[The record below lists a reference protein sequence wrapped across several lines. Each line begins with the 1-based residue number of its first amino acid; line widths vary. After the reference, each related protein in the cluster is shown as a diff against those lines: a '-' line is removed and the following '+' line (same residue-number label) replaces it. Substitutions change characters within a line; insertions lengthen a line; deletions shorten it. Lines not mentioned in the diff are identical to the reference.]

1 MNNNKLNLQDISVQ
15 ALLGNL
21 QEYIKQK
28 ENITTAVTEDKTAVV
43 DKEDLQQAIIQL
55 ITGNDIDGK
64 VKMAEKDKT
73 INENTE
79 QVNKA
84 DNYF

>member
-1 MNNNKLNLQDISVQ
+1 MNNELNLQDISVQ

-21 QEYIKQK
+21 EEYIKQ
-28 ENITTAVTEDKTAVV
+28 NLNTKTAVEENNTTAV

-64 VKMAEKDKT
+64 VKMAEKG
-73 INENTE
+73 
-79 QVNKA
+79 
-84 DNYF
+84 

>member
-1 MNNNKLNLQDISVQ
+1 MNKELNIEDVSVQ

-43 DKEDLQQAIIQL
+43 DKEELQQAIIQL

-73 INENTE
+73 TN
-79 QVNKA
+79 
-84 DNYF
+84 

>member
-1 MNNNKLNLQDISVQ
+1 MNNELNLQDISVQ

-21 QEYIKQK
+21 EEYIKQK
-28 ENITTAVTEDKTAVV
+28 SNTTTAVTEDTKTVV
-43 DKEDLQQAIIQL
+43 DKEELQQAIIQL

>member
-1 MNNNKLNLQDISVQ
+1 MMNKELNIEDVSVQ

-21 QEYIKQK
+21 EEYIKQNLNTK
-28 ENITTAVTEDKTAVV
+28 TAVEEDKTTAV
-43 DKEDLQQAIIQL
+43 DKEELQQAIIQL

-73 INENTE
+73 TN
-79 QVNKA
+79 
-84 DNYF
+84 

>member
-1 MNNNKLNLQDISVQ
+1 MNNELNLQDISVH

-28 ENITTAVTEDKTAVV
+28 ENITTSVTEDKTAVV

-55 ITGNDIDGK
+55 ITGNNIDGK

-73 INENTE
+73 TN
-79 QVNKA
+79 
-84 DNYF
+84 